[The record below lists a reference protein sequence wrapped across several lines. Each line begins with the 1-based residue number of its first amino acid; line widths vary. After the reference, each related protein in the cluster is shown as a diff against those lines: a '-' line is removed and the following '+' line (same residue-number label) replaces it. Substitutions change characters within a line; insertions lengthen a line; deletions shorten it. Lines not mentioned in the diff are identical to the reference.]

1 MFFAGHYLV
10 PHVARNILAAVA
22 TIILIVGSI
31 RLLKKNG
38 IPGEALG
45 LKLST
50 GSLLNFLLGLII
62 AIAVIALAAFIL
74 VLFVPY
80 HFEKGLLT
88 FNGMLKEA
96 HSYFW
101 GNFLEELMFRGFA
114 LIVLSQLTGWR
125 KAVLIMAIP
134 FGLFHLPDIGFNMD
148 GLKMILTTASYS
160 FVFSYAFILTGS
172 LWAAIGVHVTS
183 NILLHAV
190 TGLDGAGK
198 AILTPVFHARWPT
211 GYDPALISFL
221 LAAMIIASLLY
232 FLIIK
237 KFRKN

>member
-1 MFFAGHYLV
+1 MFFPGQYLV
-10 PHVARNILAAVA
+10 PHVARNILAAIA

-50 GSLLNFLLGLII
+50 RSLLNFLFGVII
-62 AIAVIALAAFIL
+62 AIVVLTMIALLIY
-74 VLFVPY
+74 LFVPY
-80 HFEKGLLT
+80 HFEIGMLT

-101 GNFLEELMFRGFA
+101 LNFLEELMFRGFP
-114 LIVLSQLTGWR
+114 LIVLSQLLGWR

-134 FGLFHLPDIGFNMD
+134 FGLYHLPGIGFNMD
-148 GLKMILTTASYS
+148 GFKIILTTASYS
-160 FVFSYAFILTGS
+160 FVFSYAFIVTGS
-172 LWAAIGVHVTS
+172 LWTAMGVHVAS
-183 NILLHAV
+183 NILWHAV

-198 AILTPVFHARWPT
+198 AIFTPVFHSKWPT
-211 GYDPALISFL
+211 GYDPALIAFL
-221 LAAMIIASLLY
+221 LPTIMVASLLY
-232 FLIIK
+232 LLIVK
-237 KFRKN
+237 RFRKI

>member
-1 MFFAGHYLV
+1 L
-10 PHVARNILAAVA
+10 LAVS
-22 TIILIVGSI
+22 GF
-31 RLLKKNG
+31 LKKNG
-38 IPGEALG
+38 ISGEALG

-50 GSLLNFLLGLII
+50 RSLLNFLFGVII
-62 AIAVIALAAFIL
+62 AIVVLALAAFIL
-74 VLFVPY
+74 FLFVPY

-101 GNFLEELMFRGFA
+101 GNFLEELMFRGFP
-114 LIVLSQLTGWR
+114 LIALSQLSGWR

-134 FGLFHLPDIGFNMD
+134 FGLFHLPGIGFNMD

-172 LWAAIGVHVTS
+172 LWTAMGVHVTS

-198 AILTPVFHARWPT
+198 AIFTPVFYADWPT

-221 LAAMIIASLLY
+221 LSTIIIASLLY
-232 FLIIK
+232 LLIVK
-237 KFRKN
+237 KAQQDLEPA